1 MKYAKRYSAIILA
14 VISSV
19 LLSCE
24 DDQFNP
30 ATITFYPGVSAAAQE
45 PEEGEDGLPV
55 TITLKTSRILNV
67 ESQVNIFIQGNGA
80 GYGASYV
87 TNPPQLEPGI
97 TTLTIQPGESDASF
111 TFIPQYDGIFEPL
124 GYEYQFKVLGASNAI
139 KSVGNGVFTMKV
151 ADNTSPFLEYDF
163 NDCVTVPVGPTEV
176 VVPGDGIMQTSTWG
190 CTSFGF
196 PNETT
201 SAAEANAFG
210 KGVPGVSNSY
220 LIIPAFSGNDY
231 NQVYV
236 SMEVYSRFTG
246 AGSIQV
252 LYSNNYSGSG
262 NPEAEGVTWTPVD
275 QMNSQIPAAGSR
287 VWKNVGALLDNLSGQ
302 EVYFAIQFKG
312 GSTTSSSSWRI
323 DNFSLKGN

>member
-1 MKYAKRYSAIILA
+1 MNYANKYIGIIL
-14 VISSV
+14 V
-19 LLSCE
+19 LVSTGILSCE

-30 ATITFYPGVSAAAQE
+30 ATVTFYPGLSAVAQE

-55 TITLKTSRILNV
+55 TVTLKTSRILNV
-67 ESQVNIFIQGNGA
+67 ESQINILVEGNGA

-97 TTLTIQPGESDASF
+97 TTLTVRPGESDASF
-111 TFIPQYDGIFEPL
+111 TFIPRYDGIFEPL

-139 KSVGNGVFTMKV
+139 NSVGNGVFTMKV
-151 ADNTSPFLEYDF
+151 TDNTTPFLEYNF
-163 NDCVTVPVGPTEV
+163 NDCNTVPVGPVEA
-176 VVPGDGIMQTSTWG
+176 VVPGDGVMQTQTWG
-190 CTSFGF
+190 CTPFGF

-201 SAAEANAFG
+201 RAVEANAFG
-210 KGVPGVSNSY
+210 KGVSGASNSY
-220 LIIPAFSGNDY
+220 LIIPSFNADDFE
-231 NQVYV
+231 QVYV

-246 AGSIQV
+246 AGNIQV

-275 QMNSQIPAAGSR
+275 QINTQLPAAGTR
-287 VWKNVGALLDNLSGQ
+287 VWKNVGALLDNLSGT

-312 GSTTSSSSWRI
+312 GTTTSSSNWRI
-323 DNFSLKGN
+323 DNFSIKGN